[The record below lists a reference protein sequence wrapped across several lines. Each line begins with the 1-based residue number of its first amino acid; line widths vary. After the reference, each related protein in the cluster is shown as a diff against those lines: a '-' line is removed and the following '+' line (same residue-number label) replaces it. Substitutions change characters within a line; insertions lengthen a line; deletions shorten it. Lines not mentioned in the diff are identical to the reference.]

1 MADATFEEGGETG
14 LNLKAYAPEDV
25 QVIAALVQD
34 AVLTAADMIW
44 RPKER
49 RLVFLVNRFRWEDA
63 ARAEARGRG
72 YERVR
77 SLLVIDG
84 VLHVASQGVDKGDG
98 DEVLSVLSLDWTP
111 GEDAAG
117 SVTVLLAGDGA
128 VRADVECLD
137 LTLKDVTRP
146 YLAPSGHLPKH
157 PD

>member
-14 LNLKAYAPEDV
+14 LNLKAYTPEDL

-34 AVLTAADMIW
+34 AVLTAADMVW

-49 RLVFLVNRFRWEDA
+49 RLAFLVNRFRWEDA
-63 ARAEARGRG
+63 ARAEARGRS

-77 SLLVIDG
+77 SLLVMDS
-84 VLHVASQGVDKGDG
+84 VLQVASQGVDKGDK
-98 DEVLSVLSLDWTP
+98 DEVLSVLSLGWTP

-137 LTLKDVTRP
+137 VTLKDVTRP
-146 YLAPSGHLPKH
+146 YLAPSGHMPKH
-157 PD
+157 PE